1 LFSDKDIDEIL
12 EMCSRA
18 TPGPWEAEH
27 GEWDCD
33 WECGKKPSDPPC
45 YKEIGECEHI
55 RLITPA
61 GVSGTFTVECGDYAG
76 LSNEDAQLIALSRNL
91 LPALAQSW
99 LEMAGEVERL
109 RKIETAARALC
120 EWEETPCPYC
130 ESNEHDGDENPPRC
144 TCFDDAELNKEL
156 DAALGIK
163 PKEDDG
169 K

>member
-76 LSNEDAQLIALSRNL
+76 LSNEDAQFIASARNL
-91 LPALAQSW
+91 LPALAESW
-99 LEMAGEVERL
+99 LQMAREVERL
-109 RKIETAARALC
+109 RIYVNCLHHRKCTPEYYDDNCRGCYAL
-120 EWEETPCPYC
+120 
-130 ESNEHDGDENPPRC
+130 
-144 TCFDDAELNKEL
+144 
-156 DAALGIK
+156 
-163 PKEDDG
+163 PKEDAHD
-169 K
+169 